1 MDKKPNPVMRVLQP
15 NTMKRRMALG
25 TLGKL
30 KRNFPNV
37 EGKLAMTEEKRK
49 ILFRFVVIFEASLDF
64 A

>member
-1 MDKKPNPVMRVLQP
+1 MDKKPKPVMKVLQP

-30 KRNFPNV
+30 KRNFSNV
-37 EGKLAMTEEKRK
+37 KSKLEMTEEKKK
-49 ILFRFVVIFEASLDF
+49 ILFRFVVIFEVSLDF